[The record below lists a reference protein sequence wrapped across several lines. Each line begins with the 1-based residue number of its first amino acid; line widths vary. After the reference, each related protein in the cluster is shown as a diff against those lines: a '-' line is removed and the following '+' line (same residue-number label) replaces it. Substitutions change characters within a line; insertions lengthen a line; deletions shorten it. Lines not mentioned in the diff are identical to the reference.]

1 MIRKSPLS
9 LLRRFLSDTS
19 GATAIE
25 YGLIVGGIS
34 VAIIATVNSVGQQIL
49 EVFNDIDTS
58 IGPAG

>member
-1 MIRKSPLS
+1 MIRKSHLS
-9 LLRRFLSDTS
+9 LLRRFLSDTR

-49 EVFNDIDTS
+49 EVFNGIDTS
-58 IGPAG
+58 LGSAG